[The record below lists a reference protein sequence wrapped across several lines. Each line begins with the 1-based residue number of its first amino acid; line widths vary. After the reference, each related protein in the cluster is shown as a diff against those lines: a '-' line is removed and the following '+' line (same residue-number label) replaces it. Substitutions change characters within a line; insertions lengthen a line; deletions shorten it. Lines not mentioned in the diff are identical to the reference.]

1 MCNVVH
7 LIRID
12 PKTLQEKSSEVYSWD
27 PNKKVSKAILQKS
40 KAARL
45 ELWSLEDE
53 DVLVKNGWIPAKRSD
68 GSDIIS
74 EKGYRLYTFP
84 ERPRL
89 KPFPY

>member
-7 LIRID
+7 LVRID
-12 PKTLQEKSSEVYSWD
+12 PKTKSETQEVYSWD

-45 ELWSLEDE
+45 ELWSLEDK
-53 DVLVKNGWIPAKRSD
+53 DILMKNGWFPAKRSD
-68 GSDIIS
+68 GSDIVS

-84 ERPRL
+84 ERPIL